1 MGKWICVCLG
11 TTVERVGKHLSVR
24 RTSEAA
30 ALGVLRH
37 TSVHVAHTASVEQSG
52 THTLICTAVQRSC
65 SYCHTHTLRR
75 VYMCVQ
81 VFKNPCEVLTV
92 LMIQTLG
99 AMVPSIPDCIA
110 VALKRCS
117 GDCRLDVLLELH
129 QTAANFSRSLEA
141 AMQPQLGACTPKN
154 PVRHI

>member
-1 MGKWICVCLG
+1 MWESICQSDAPL
-11 TTVERVGKHLSVR
+11 KQQLSEFYD
-24 RTSEAA
+24 TLLSTW
-30 ALGVLRH
+30 H
-37 TSVHVAHTASVEQSG
+37 TQLQWSSQVHTH

-65 SYCHTHTLRR
+65 SVTHTLRR
-75 VYMCVQ
+75 VSMCVQ

-141 AMQPQLGACTPKN
+141 AMQPQLGACTTKN